1 MGSDGEAPWIPTNPT
16 FRPFSPIAFGFDRRQ
31 SVPSDPAKLFV
42 SPASFDSFSRIGPPP
57 VTDLD
62 NSFPNAN
69 DLKDLWKRAY
79 ERVFSQDN
87 TSKEKGRKDP
97 AKDSQYRELQIDAMS
112 AHKDQE
118 LDVFKNAGNSSEGLD
133 LKM

>member
-1 MGSDGEAPWIPTNPT
+1 MGSDGEALSIPNNPT

-31 SVPSDPAKLFV
+31 SVPSDPAKLLV
-42 SPASFDSFSRIGPPP
+42 SPASFDSFSQIAPPP

-69 DLKDLWKRAY
+69 DLNNLWKRVY

-97 AKDSQYRELQIDAMS
+97 AKDTESFRLMPCQPIKTKSWMCSRRIQGI
-112 AHKDQE
+112 HQKDWI
-118 LDVFKNAGNSSEGLD
+118 
-133 LKM
+133 